1 MKINRRNF
9 STIAFAAPLLIAC
22 KNDPARAIIGTKSP
36 KLKAQTIDGNFVHF
50 GELPRPTVVHFFGL
64 WCGPCMAEMPVWQ
77 GAIKQIK
84 NMGGIDIVQLHLGV
98 VPSQYESLNKWNDAL
113 DADIKTPLIL
123 DESREIGDQFQA
135 FGTPT
140 TILID
145 KNQIIV
151 EHFWSLNSGRNLSKL
166 IDVAKATIGQ

>member
-1 MKINRRNF
+1 M
-9 STIAFAAPLLIAC
+9 
-22 KNDPARAIIGTKSP
+22 
-36 KLKAQTIDGNFVHF
+36 
-50 GELPRPTVVHFFGL
+50 
-64 WCGPCMAEMPVWQ
+64 
-77 GAIKQIK
+77 
-84 NMGGIDIVQLHLGV
+84 QLHLGV

-123 DESREIGDQFQA
+123 DESREIANQFQA